1 MEAMMDFRT
10 LLTLIS
16 TTAIVAGGIFA
27 AVQLRHLNK
36 QRARDSAMQMLHSFQ
51 TREFMDGYDII
62 FNLPMGLSK
71 KEIEERVGD
80 RMVSVLVVLGTFE
93 SLGIL
98 VHRREISLELI
109 DDFFSGGIV
118 LAWKKFEKY
127 IVGVRELNKRE
138 TYAEWVQ
145 WLAEQFEK
153 RESTTPVVPAHIAF
167 RDWKE

>member
-1 MEAMMDFRT
+1 MPFT
-10 LLTLIS
+10 TILSLLS
-16 TTAIVAGGIFA
+16 TSAIIAGGIFA
-27 AVQLRHLNK
+27 AIQLRQLNK

-51 TREFMDGYDII
+51 TREFMDGYDVI

-71 KEIEERVGD
+71 QEIEERVGE

-98 VHRREISLELI
+98 VHRREITLSLV

-118 LAWKKFEKY
+118 LAWRKLKNY
-127 IVGVRELNKRE
+127 IIGVRELNDRE
-138 TYAEWVQ
+138 TYAEWGQ

-153 RESTTPVVPAHIAF
+153 RESKTPPVPAHIAF